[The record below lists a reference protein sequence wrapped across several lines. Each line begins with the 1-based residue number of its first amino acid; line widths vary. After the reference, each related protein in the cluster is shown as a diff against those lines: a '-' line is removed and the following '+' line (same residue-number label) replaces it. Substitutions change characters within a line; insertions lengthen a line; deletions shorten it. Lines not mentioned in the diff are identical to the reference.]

1 MTGAEAQGI
10 VIVYTG
16 DGKGK
21 TTAALGLVFRA
32 LGWGWPVAVVQFIK
46 GAWKTGERAL
56 AAKLPGLDYH
66 VLGEGF
72 TWTGDDPA
80 VHARAAA
87 EAWEHARALLAAG
100 RHRVV
105 VLDELTHAIAQGY
118 VAVDEVLAAVAGRR
132 PEVTVVITG
141 RGAPPALLEAAD
153 LVTEMRC
160 LKHPFT
166 KGVKAIA
173 GVDY

>member
-1 MTGAEAQGI
+1 MTPGLL
-10 VIVYTG
+10 VVYTG

-21 TTAALGLVFRA
+21 TTAALGMVFRA
-32 LGWGWPVAVVQFIK
+32 LGRKQPVGVLQFVK
-46 GAWKTGERAL
+46 GVWKTGEGLL
-56 AAKLPGLDYH
+56 AETLPGLE
-66 VLGEGF
+66 VRSMGEGF
-72 TWTGDDPA
+72 TWEGDDPA
-80 VHARAAA
+80 VHAAAARAAWA
-87 EAWEHARALLAAG
+87 HAAGWLAAG
-100 RHRVV
+100 KHRVI
-105 VLDELTHAIAQGY
+105 VLDELTHAISQGY

-141 RGAPPALLEAAD
+141 RGAPPALVEAAD

-160 LKHPFT
+160 VKHPFT